1 MKGIAHAP
9 NRTSPGN
16 RSNQRRARRLG
27 PRRRVE
33 CGSGR
38 DVIGDQHA
46 VRATGERIGAAH
58 LAAAVN
64 AALHGASVTTIAAI
78 MRPASHGAGYGP
90 WNDLAERVSVNAT
103 PELARDLAHLYS
115 TLVHTPTENGTHE
128 LARYHCAERHLRE
141 LRATLF
147 APAST
152 KTTSNAPW
160 IQLTG
165 GPAWVLALIGNVP
178 IVALRAP
185 ADSTMS
191 AVDVQV
197 CGRSG
202 SPPRFDERV
211 RHIPPGSP
219 LPAPARSLL
228 DRVGTEPL
236 TERAHRQPIAALQV
250 DSYDLAII
258 EHLTDHV
265 RIAIYDQEP
274 TQPFLRA
281 EHYIEAITERTPRW
295 CPDPVPFG
303 PSR

>member
-1 MKGIAHAP
+1 M
-9 NRTSPGN
+9 
-16 RSNQRRARRLG
+16 
-27 PRRRVE
+27 
-33 CGSGR
+33 
-38 DVIGDQHA
+38 IGDPEA
-46 VRATGERIGAAH
+46 MNAAGERIGAAH

-64 AALHGASVTTIAAI
+64 AALHGTSTTTIAAI

-90 WNDLAERVSVNAT
+90 WNDLAERISANAT

-115 TLVHTPTENGTHE
+115 TLVHTPTENGSQD
-128 LARYHCAERHLRE
+128 LARYHRAERHLRE
-141 LRATLF
+141 LRATLL
-147 APAST
+147 APATT
-152 KTTSNAPW
+152 KTTTNAPW
-160 IQLTG
+160 IHLTG
-165 GPAWVLALIGNVP
+165 GPGWVLALVGNQPV
-178 IVALRAP
+178 VALRAP
-185 ADSTMS
+185 ADATMS

-202 SPPRFDERV
+202 SPPRFDRV

-281 EHYIEAITERTPRW
+281 EHYIDAITERTPRW
-295 CPDPVPFG
+295 CPDPAAPG
-303 PSR
+303 PCR